1 MSKTLCK
8 DAVMIPITVI
18 ERYVVIMTPNI
29 EQKHDIS
36 FEMAQNVIFLHLY
49 NMWNINTSFF
59 LKNLTMRLMQC
70 DATEFLHY
78 GPTISSHKD
87 PLFARGL
94 ELAALHV

>member
-1 MSKTLCK
+1 MREYRQSYSREESLIPTSLCVTPSVMSKTLCK

-49 NMWNINTSFF
+49 NM
-59 LKNLTMRLMQC
+59 
-70 DATEFLHY
+70 
-78 GPTISSHKD
+78 
-87 PLFARGL
+87 
-94 ELAALHV
+94 